1 MSIQSFRSTGMISIE
16 ELRKLKLIPPEERLK
31 KGPVVIVECPEKIPC
46 NICVD
51 ACPQNAITIKN
62 INELPEI
69 DWNKCTGCGTCVAYC
84 PGLAIFVV
92 DISKPNKAY
101 VTVPHEFLPV
111 PKLGDEVTVLSRDGT
126 KLGKGKVVK
135 IFERNRTW
143 VITVEVPREF
153 AMEVRAIWVE
163 K

>member
-1 MSIQSFRSTGMISIE
+1 MISIE